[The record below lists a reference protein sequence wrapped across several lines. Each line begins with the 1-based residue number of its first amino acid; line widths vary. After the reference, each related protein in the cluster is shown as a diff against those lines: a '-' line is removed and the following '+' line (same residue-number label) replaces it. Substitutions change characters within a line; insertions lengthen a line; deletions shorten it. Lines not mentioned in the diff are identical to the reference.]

1 MWKARSCNLWQ
12 WKRQASKKTDPTP
25 PERDQRLKKR
35 NSNIH
40 EQLHQQPRGRW
51 SKPHPPKLRLS
62 LHVHHCCQGT
72 RIVATSPSVSVL
84 RSVSCTF
91 TRCSSSFLRVPLNF
105 YSITPDPHVPVFLP
119 GGCLKVA
126 TLIVFFATNMLKRS
140 AKAKSHEIELIKPL
154 LKLGLQREAAPH
166 WKYAGSDVT
175 SSAPIVRSLSYITSS
190 MPSFNSSSFSSRS
203 LLCCHSSRPICASTN
218 HRLQPS
224 GWHIQNILSSRTC
237 ENVSSHVVSSTFW
250 PSSCPRSKLF
260 VNASEINEMVWND
273 DVTPCKS
280 TVCHL
285 AQLQAPNQAAR
296 PPARAAKCSV
306 KRYWPQS
313 PSAPY
318 MTWPTVC
325 THETWA
331 RFREERG
338 PSTIDVLFKK
348 KKNNKSTSKRQAPLT
363 FTVIKRKA
371 HGCRTVDLCC
381 GRNQKKRTHNRQ
393 TEFNKVCTSASRSWR
408 SRPCAAPL
416 WVHMRVSRRSARFVL
431 QMKGKRQCCLAGR
444 SVVNANFGQ
453 RGLVEEIKSRHG
465 RRRLQGWEACVEDHV
480 VDPGTTAVGSS
491 TSRFVP
497 RGNQSSDD
505 GESRASLAAAKHMR
519 LKIAHAQRCWW
530 LQSINDDW
538 SDADAL
544 VFGWLCL
551 GTDVCGYR
559 SKAVEACTM
568 LQSVTIWA
576 GLQIAC
582 FNFRLCGGLRVA
594 SETRNNKTQNASTKQ
609 KNENLQQQY
618 QNGTFIGKKSIICSR
633 ITMTQK
639 RTCAKTQ
646 PKSNINKR
654 TLKMSQVDKKSSCK
668 QRSRARKRP
677 LPKDQPN
684 KIKSVQS
691 RGLVILRGKSANWP
705 IWPKSMTK

>member
-444 SVVNANFGQ
+444 SVVNANFGATGLGGRNQ
-453 RGLVEEIKSRHG
+453 VTSWASTAPGLRGLCGKSRGGPGYHRCRVLNVQVCPTG
-465 RRRLQGWEACVEDHV
+465 QPVVWRRGKQSV
-480 VDPGTTAVGSS
+480 
-491 TSRFVP
+491 SRGCKTHATQNSP
-497 RGNQSSDD
+497 RATMLM
-505 GESRASLAAAKHMR
+505 ASVH
-519 LKIAHAQRCWW
+519 QWW
-530 LQSINDDW
+530 LEW
-538 SDADAL
+538 CGCVGL
-544 VFGWLCL
+544 RLGWLCL

-582 FNFRLCGGLRVA
+582 FNFRLCSSLRVA
-594 SETRNNKTQNASTKQ
+594 SETRNNKTQMHPRNKKTKTFKNNTKTAHLSAKKASYV
-609 KNENLQQQY
+609 L
-618 QNGTFIGKKSIICSR
+618 
-633 ITMTQK
+633 
-639 RTCAKTQ
+639 A
-646 PKSNINKR
+646 
-654 TLKMSQVDKKSSCK
+654 
-668 QRSRARKRP
+668 
-677 LPKDQPN
+677 
-684 KIKSVQS
+684 
-691 RGLVILRGKSANWP
+691 
-705 IWPKSMTK
+705 